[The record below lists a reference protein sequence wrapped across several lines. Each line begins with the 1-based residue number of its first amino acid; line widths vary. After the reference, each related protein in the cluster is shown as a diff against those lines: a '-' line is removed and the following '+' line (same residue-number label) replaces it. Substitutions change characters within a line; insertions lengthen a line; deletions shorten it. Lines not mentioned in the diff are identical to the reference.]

1 MPSHLV
7 LTFLSGIIVTGRHIR
22 DRSVSSG
29 ILLQNISLAFDGH
42 TFSMYKSGD
51 ADADEVIY
59 PDIPRDRFCENQFV
73 GGHVGP

>member
-29 ILLQNISLAFDGH
+29 MRNISVAFDDH
-42 TFSMYKSGD
+42 TFSMYKSGIQMQMI
-51 ADADEVIY
+51 IY
-59 PDIPRDRFCENQFV
+59 AGIPRDRFCENQFV

>member
-29 ILLQNISLAFDGH
+29 MQNISAAFDDH
-42 TFSMYKSGD
+42 TFSMYNYLGMQMQMRLSIRIFPGIGFAK
-51 ADADEVIY
+51 I
-59 PDIPRDRFCENQFV
+59 NL
-73 GGHVGP
+73 